1 MSTTLTLALLA
12 ASNIATAIV
21 AAVHLRRL
29 RHRLSA
35 AIWQATHD
43 PLTGVHNRRVLTPAL
58 QRKTASGRPFAVAL
72 LDIDRFKAINDLFG
86 HATGDHVLTELTR
99 RLACLDPRVSHLIR
113 LGGDEFALLI
123 DGDTDSSLAVAKAAW
138 RTVAATP
145 FPISDADTPTDAITV
160 NVSVGIAAHTLGI
173 DTAGL
178 LRRADHAL
186 TAAKA
191 TGTVIRAH
199 PGLAPPMPRRP
210 RARCDR
216 VRDRA
221 STDPPPASG
230 PTDPPTSGG

>member
-1 MSTTLTLALLA
+1 MSTTTLSLTLLA
-12 ASNIATAIV
+12 AANTATLIV
-21 AAVHLRRL
+21 AAVYLRRL
-29 RHRLSA
+29 RQRVRD

-43 PLTGVHNRRVLTPAL
+43 PLTGVHNRRILTPAVAH
-58 QRKTASGRPFAVAL
+58 KTSTGRPFAIAL
-72 LDIDRFKAINDLFG
+72 LDIDRFKTINDLFG
-86 HATGDHVLTELTR
+86 HTTGDHVLTEITH
-99 RLACLDPRVSHLIR
+99 RLGHLDPRISHLIR

-145 FPISDADTPTDAITV
+145 FPVDDPRTDAISV
-160 NVSVGIAAHTLGI
+160 NISVGVAAHTLGI

-199 PGLAPPMPRRP
+199 PGLVPPMPRRP

-221 STDPPPASG
+221 GTDPPPASG
-230 PTDPPTSGG
+230 MSGPPTSGG